1 MVLRQLVTHMQKN
14 EVRTSHPIHKN
25 EPQTD
30 QRPNVIDKTL
40 QFLEKSVSL
49 CDLRLDNDF

>member
-1 MVLRQLVTHMQKN
+1 MVLGQLDTHMQKN

-40 QFLEKSVSL
+40 QFLGKSVSL